1 MSDRS
6 FNVLSDGRAV
16 AATTSIVF
24 SVNTATDVTP
34 RLAAAAQRVTMA
46 TTGIKTKETI
56 QVSFRLSEHFYSLP

>member
-6 FNVLSDGRAV
+6 FNVVSDGRAV

-34 RLAAAAQRVTMA
+34 RLAAGGGGSACDHGNYRN
-46 TTGIKTKETI
+46 
-56 QVSFRLSEHFYSLP
+56 